1 MLRFIPCSIRCLRY
15 SLFYY
20 LPNHQPPHPCSGM
33 RSACPSF
40 RGTLLHICDRSIDPP
55 LGFPPAP
62 TTPHP
67 VTSPP
72 ERFYWPSVAELV
84 HSRSAQLVKRAVLI
98 AALIAARARTSL
110 PLHLWRFCD
119 GLKRSFGIATVVVVL
134 PPLPPPQKKR
144 ARRQIDSA
152 TGVAEGEPHTVQAGD
167 VMIAI

>member
-1 MLRFIPCSIRCLRY
+1 MPEKDHTPSPRSSTCVHANTPFTQSHSIHPFLPQNFKSPKTHPHLRAAFHSMFDPLPSSFVIL
-15 SLFYY
+15 LFT
-20 LPNHQPPHPCSGM
+20 QPPHPCSGM

-72 ERFYWPSVAELV
+72 ERCYWPSVAELV

-119 GLKRSFGIATVVVVL
+119 GL
-134 PPLPPPQKKR
+134 
-144 ARRQIDSA
+144 
-152 TGVAEGEPHTVQAGD
+152 
-167 VMIAI
+167 